1 MRTHI
6 GLGLVV
12 ALLGVG
18 ITLAA
23 QQAVRPVPG
32 PGTGIVTVT
41 GSVDIDRLPPVEAL
55 QRGDWKVAVANA
67 PTVHVAATEFLKPG
81 TVYAITWSDGVQETL
96 AIDQVLPG
104 GWARTAGS
112 QGPRRW
118 VNLATARSVQE
129 SR

>member
-1 MRTHI
+1 MRTH
-6 GLGLVV
+6 LPLAVVV

-41 GSVDIDRLPPVEAL
+41 GSVDIDDLPPVEAL
-55 QRGDWKVAVANA
+55 QRGDWKVAVANT
-67 PTVHVAATEFLKPG
+67 PTVHVAATEFPKPG
-81 TVYAITWSDGVQETL
+81 AVYAITWSDGVQETL

-112 QGPRRW
+112 QGSRRW
-118 VNLATARSVQE
+118 VNVATARSVQE